1 VFRARV
7 VDVDEASLVIEVTGT
22 PEKIGKFELVLQP
35 YGILELVRT
44 GVVAMARGHDPM
56 SSNPPLVRAEVED
69 ADPSHHD
76 THGLSMSV

>member
-1 VFRARV
+1 
-7 VDVDEASLVIEVTGT
+7 
-22 PEKIGKFELVLQP
+22 
-35 YGILELVRT
+35 
-44 GVVAMARGHDPM
+44 MARGHDPM